1 MKISYLCNSSYV
13 GCVVIIGSHMIDQD
27 WDGQVGVISHITLS
41 RKITSQMV
49 FPLVTGLFF
58 NAIWLV
64 VKRVFTMLRTN
75 CQESSG
81 LGHQPLDV
89 GHANVTEGLSFRDDV
104 FVLSSVPNIQEL
116 WLDWNVHFG
125 DTNNLWTYH
134 DMVNQD
140 TWRGSKLIKF
150 NFSAQIPKKRQ
161 HWKLVYKKPLY
172 M

>member
-27 WDGQVGVISHITLS
+27 WDGQVGVISHIILS
-41 RKITSQMV
+41 QKITFQMV

-116 WLDWNVHFG
+116 
-125 DTNNLWTYH
+125 
-134 DMVNQD
+134 
-140 TWRGSKLIKF
+140 
-150 NFSAQIPKKRQ
+150 
-161 HWKLVYKKPLY
+161 
-172 M
+172 